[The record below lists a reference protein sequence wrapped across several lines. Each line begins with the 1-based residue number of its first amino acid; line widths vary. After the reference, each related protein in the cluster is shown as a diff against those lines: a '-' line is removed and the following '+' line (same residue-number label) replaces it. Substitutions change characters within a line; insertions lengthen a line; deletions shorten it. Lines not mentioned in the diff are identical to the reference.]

1 MAMNRMQSVCATACV
16 SAFAVFS
23 GEAAAVDWSGLGAD
37 NNWSTGAN
45 WVGGVAPPSANTTA
59 VSFPNAAA
67 PRRAPVVD
75 APWTINSLDFPVTGY
90 GLSGQTLTFAGAA
103 PHIGSF
109 AFQTLVTNPIVL
121 TGPMG
126 IQVLQAIFL
135 TGGIG
140 GVGPLAVSGGFI
152 GLGGASTFAGGTT
165 ISGAAVLALSGGSM
179 GGPVTVNAFSVLGGA
194 GTISGPVTVN
204 ATGEIHPGGF
214 FAGILS
220 MGALS
225 IAGSTVIDITG
236 PVRGAQYGSATVA
249 GTVDLTGATLAL
261 QGAFVPPPG
270 STFTL
275 IVNDGVDAVTGTFA
289 GLPEGATVNFNGVAL
304 TISYAGGDGNDVTLA
319 APGSAPAVA
328 PRQVP
333 TLSGL
338 ALLALIALVL
348 AAGIRSRA
356 R

>member
-1 MAMNRMQSVCATACV
+1 
-16 SAFAVFS
+16 
-23 GEAAAVDWSGLGAD
+23 
-37 NNWSTGAN
+37 
-45 WVGGVAPPSANTTA
+45 
-59 VSFPNAAA
+59 
-67 PRRAPVVD
+67 
-75 APWTINSLDFPVTGY
+75 
-90 GLSGQTLTFAGAA
+90 
-103 PHIGSF
+103 
-109 AFQTLVTNPIVL
+109 
-121 TGPMG
+121 MG

-135 TGGIG
+135 PGGIG

>member
-1 MAMNRMQSVCATACV
+1 MAISRVESLRTACLL
-16 SAFAVFS
+16 AIALLS

-45 WVGGVAPPSANTTA
+45 WVGGAAPPSANTTA

-67 PRRAPVVD
+67 PRLAPVVD
-75 APWTINSLDFPVTGY
+75 APWTINSLDLPVTGY
-90 GLSGQTLTFAGAA
+90 GLSGQALTFAGAGA
-103 PHIGSF
+103 HIGSF

-121 TGPMG
+121 TGPMT

-140 GVGPLAVSGGFI
+140 GVGPLSVSGGFI

-179 GGPVTVNAFSVLGGA
+179 AGPVTVNAFSVLGGA
-194 GTISGPVTVN
+194 GTVSGPVTVN
-204 ATGEIHPGGF
+204 ANGEIHPGGF
-214 FAGILS
+214 FPGILS
-220 MGALS
+220 TGDLS
-225 IAGSTVIDITG
+225 IAGSTVVDITG

-275 IVNDGVDAVTGTFA
+275 IANDAFDAVTGTFA

-319 APGSAPAVA
+319 APGMAPVVA

-338 ALLALIALVL
+338 ALLALTVLVL
-348 AAGIRSRA
+348 AAGIRSRH